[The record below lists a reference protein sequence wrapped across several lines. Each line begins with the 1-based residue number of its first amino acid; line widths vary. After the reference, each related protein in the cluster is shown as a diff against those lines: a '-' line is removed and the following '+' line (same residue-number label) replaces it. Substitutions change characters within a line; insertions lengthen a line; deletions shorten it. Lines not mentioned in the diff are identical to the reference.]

1 MGESKMTTN
10 YIASIK
16 SPNWEPA
23 LHLTDETHK
32 KDVKYSVE
40 ADLLDSEIYQP
51 VGSRVRRRTARQRK
65 ADAGIGEFV
74 DPQVREVCRLLFAVF
89 AVIAV
94 AWYGLSMTIQPTAY
108 GTSNETNLG
117 GEQKNDPASGR
128 ITKAIKSKP
137 RDIPP
142 IPDQESP
149 VAVSPNKSPLPPDVS
164 TAAEEHKLTPQPV
177 KKPEPEVQASVAQ
190 QNPQANEPMEE
201 TNPQDLAPNQ
211 DSPNSQASD
220 KQIIAG
226 KTAPHFVLE
235 SMDAIKQ
242 VAREHG
248 ARFLVTDG
256 SLSLEIGKDLGNVSS
271 LRTIGGEWH
280 LLYADRMQRMPD
292 TPEVQAAIAAAQRK
306 YPQLNPRTARVY
318 LSIPHALDQL
328 IYEEQIGHM
337 GDAFDVNATTV
348 IRLSGRRCVVVRVL
362 ATPVQ

>member
-1 MGESKMTTN
+1 MNKN

-16 SPNWEPA
+16 SPNWEPT
-23 LHLTDETHK
+23 LHLTDETHTN
-32 KDVKYSVE
+32 DVKYSAE
-40 ADLLDSEIYQP
+40 ADVLDSEPYRP
-51 VGSRVRRRTARQRK
+51 AGSRVRRRTARQQK

-74 DPQVREVCRLLFAVF
+74 DPRVREVCRLLVAVF

-94 AWYGLSMTIQPTAY
+94 AWYGLHMTTQPTAY

-117 GEQKNDPASGR
+117 SEQQTDPSSGR
-128 ITKAIKSKP
+128 ISKATKSKP
-137 RDIPP
+137 RDISPTP
-142 IPDQESP
+142 NQESP
-149 VAVSPNKSPLPPDVS
+149 VVVSPNKSPLPPDVS

-177 KKPEPEVQASVAQ
+177 KKPEPEVPTSVAQ
-190 QNPQANEPMEE
+190 QNPQADEPMEE

-211 DSPNSQASD
+211 DRPNSQASD

-235 SMDAIKQ
+235 SMEAIKQ

-256 SLSLEIGKDLGNVSS
+256 SLSLEVGKDLGNVSS

-292 TPEVQAAIAAAQRK
+292 TPEVQAAITAAQRK
-306 YPQLNPRTARVY
+306 YPQFNPRTARVY
-318 LSIPHALDQL
+318 LSIPHALDQM
-328 IYEEQIGHM
+328 IYDEQRYM

-348 IRLSGRRCVVVRVL
+348 IRLSGRRCYILRVMS
-362 ATPVQ
+362 TPSP